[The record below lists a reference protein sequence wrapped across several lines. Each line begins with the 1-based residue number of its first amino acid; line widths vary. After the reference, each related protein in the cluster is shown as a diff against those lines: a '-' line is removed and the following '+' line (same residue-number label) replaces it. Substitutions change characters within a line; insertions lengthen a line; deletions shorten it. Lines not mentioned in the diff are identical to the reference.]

1 MGKGFES
8 DPHQA
13 ANLAD
18 GVIQHQ
24 GHLDATGLRFGIV
37 SGRFNPDL
45 VQALVKAAS
54 DRLIACGA
62 RPEDIEVAWV
72 PGAFEVS
79 TVLERWGM
87 TGRFDALIGMG
98 TVIQGKTSHAEVIGE
113 AVAASIQLIARTYQ
127 LPVIDTIVVA
137 PSYEIAEPR
146 CVGPESRGTYAAA
159 AAIEMAQLM
168 KNV

>member
-8 DPHQA
+8 EPEPA
-13 ANLAD
+13 VALPS
-18 GVIQHQ
+18 GVQQFQ
-24 GHLDATGLRFGIV
+24 GDLDATGLRFGIV

-45 VQALVKAAS
+45 VQALVRAAS
-54 DRLIACGA
+54 ERLIACGA
-62 RPEDIEVAWV
+62 EPDAIEVAWV

-79 TVLERWGM
+79 TVLERWAAAD
-87 TGRFDALIGMG
+87 RFDALIGMG

-113 AVAASIQLIARTYQ
+113 AVAASMQLIARTYQ

-137 PSYEIAEPR
+137 PSYDIAEPR

-168 KNV
+168 KKL